1 MIESMTMKNPHD
13 SLDALERFRKDF
25 PADFAKLDAMNR
37 DYDASVARLS
47 LAGTPL
53 SIGIIGQV
61 KAGKSSFLN
70 ALLFKGE
77 AVLPKAA
84 TPKTANLT
92 RIRYGEQAALV
103 VRFYSAGEWGDLEK
117 QAAGTD
123 TGDATRAA
131 QELVRHART
140 RGTPVAECVAKGELR
155 HTVDSVADLQ
165 AVLNEYVGED
175 GRLTPIVAATEI
187 FWPHPALQGVEI
199 VDTPGVNDPILSR
212 VQKTRDYLAE
222 CDAIFLLSRA
232 SNFLDTHD
240 VELFAQQAPAK
251 GVKRLA
257 LVGTQFDAVFLEAGY
272 DQDSLAETRADVTWR
287 LTRHATNSLEPF
299 AQRLRLQDR
308 TVLAERIATAAQR
321 PYFMSSFAYA
331 FAQRA
336 PDQWAE
342 DERHTYAR
350 FGEMAEEV
358 WRETPPDA
366 ALWRDLSGFAA
377 LQEALEQA
385 RQDKEAILAEQRA
398 QLEPDRRAR
407 LVEWGNN
414 TAALARERIQ
424 NLERNDLAELA
435 GRETVLAGQ
444 MARIATALAAYVG
457 EAAQAARARSRTLQV
472 ELREAATRAA
482 RLETHTGQ
490 ETHHHSRYVS
500 DSSWWNPFSWDTG
513 HTESYSTTTTYRFVA
528 VSDAVDQT
536 LGYVRTV
543 EAELAAEIERLV
555 APAQLS
561 SGLRRMLLDVIDMQ
575 DERYDPLALRA
586 LVVQALDAIQWPHW
600 DFTLL
605 DPTGDIIARFAGQG
619 DKGKIRDESVMADL
633 RRATDAL
640 VGELNQRF
648 ARLLDQQVD
657 TLGQQLGTLASML
670 ERRLTDAL
678 QAELAQLR
686 ADLQEG
692 QAAKARYADFLAWV
706 KELQDQG
713 E

>member
-1 MIESMTMKNPHD
+1 MNK
-13 SLDALERFRKDF
+13 SLDSLERFRKDF
-25 PADFAKLDAMNR
+25 PVDFDKLDEMNR
-37 DYDASVARLS
+37 DYDARVAKLS

-103 VRFYSAGEWGDLEK
+103 VRFYSDEEWRGLEK

-131 QELVRHART
+131 QELVRHARE
-140 RGTPVAECVAKGELR
+140 RGTPVAECLAQGELR
-155 HTVDSVADLQ
+155 RTVDSVADLQ

-187 FWPHPALQGVEI
+187 FWPHPALLGVEI
-199 VDTPGVNDPILSR
+199 VDTPGVNDPIYSR

-232 SNFLDTHD
+232 SNFLDEHD
-240 VELFAQQAPAK
+240 VRLFAQQAPAK
-251 GVKRLA
+251 GVNRLV
-257 LVGTQFDAVFLEAGY
+257 LVATQFDVALLDDGFN
-272 DQDSLAETRADVTWR
+272 QDSLAATRANLKTR
-287 LTRHATNSLEPF
+287 LTKQAIGSLVLPHF
-299 AQRLRLQDR
+299 QNNAL
-308 TVLAERIATAAQR
+308 LAERINTAAKN
-321 PYFMSSFAYA
+321 PCFMSSFAYT
-331 FAQRA
+331 FATCA
-336 PDQWAE
+336 PEQWAE
-342 DERHTYAR
+342 DERHIYTE
-350 FGEMAEEV
+350 FEELAKDSWSEAV
-358 WRETPPDA
+358 PDA
-366 ALWRDLSGFAA
+366 ALWRDLSGFSAM
-377 LQEALEQA
+377 QEALAAA
-385 RQDKEAILAEQRA
+385 RSEKEAIFAEQRA
-398 QLEPDRRAR
+398 QLEPQRRAR
-407 LVEWGNN
+407 LAEWANN

-424 NLERNDLAELA
+424 NLERSDLAELA

-457 EAAQAARARSRTLQV
+457 EAAQAARARSRILQV
-472 ELREAATRAA
+472 ELREAATRVA
-482 RLETHTGQ
+482 RLETHTGH

-500 DSSWWNPFSWDTG
+500 DSSWWNPFSWGSG

-536 LGYVRTV
+536 LGYVRKV
-543 EAELAAEIERLV
+543 KAELAAEIERLV
-555 APAQLS
+555 TPAQLS

-575 DERYDPLALRA
+575 DKRYDPLALRA
-586 LVVQALDAIQWPHW
+586 LVVQALDAIQWPRW
-600 DFTLL
+600 DFTLP
-605 DPTGDIIARFAGQG
+605 DPTGDIIARFGA
-619 DKGKIRDESVMADL
+619 KGEIRDESGMSDL

-648 ARLLDQQVD
+648 ARLLDQQVNA
-657 TLGQQLGTLASML
+657 LGQQLGTLASTL
-670 ERRLTDAL
+670 EQRLTAAL

-713 E
+713 EQAIARNSSGAG

>member
-1 MIESMTMKNPHD
+1 MNKSLES
-13 SLDALERFRKDF
+13 LERFRKDF
-25 PADFAKLDAMNR
+25 PVDFDELDEMNR
-37 DYDASVARLS
+37 DYDARVAKLS

-103 VRFYSAGEWGDLEK
+103 VRFYSDEEWRGLEK

-131 QELVRHART
+131 QELVRHARA

-187 FWPHPALQGVEI
+187 FWPHPDLLGVEI

-212 VQKTRDYLAE
+212 VQKTRNYLAE
-222 CDAIFLLSRA
+222 CDVVFLLSRA

-240 VELFAQQAPAK
+240 VELFTQQAPAK

-257 LVGTQFDAVFLEAGY
+257 LVGTQFDAVLLEDGY
-272 DQDSLAETRADVTWR
+272 DRDSLAATCANVTKR
-287 LTRHATNSLEPF
+287 LTRHATHSLEPF

-358 WRETPPDA
+358 WSETPPDA
-366 ALWRDLSGFAA
+366 ALWGDLSGFAP
-377 LQEALEQA
+377 LQQALEHA
-385 RQDKEAILAEQRA
+385 RQEKEAILAEKRA

-407 LVEWGNN
+407 LAEWANN

-435 GRETVLAGQ
+435 GRETVLARQ

-457 EAAQAARARSRTLQV
+457 EAAQAARARSRILQV

-490 ETHHHSRYVS
+490 ETRRYSTRVS
-500 DSSWWNPFSWDTG
+500 DSTWYKPWTWGTG
-513 HTESYSTTTTYRFVA
+513 HTEYSSETTYYRFVA

-536 LGYVRTV
+536 LGYVRKV
-543 EAELAAEIERLV
+543 EADLAAEIERLV

-575 DERYDPLALRA
+575 DKRYDPLALRA
-586 LVVQALDAIQWPHW
+586 LVVQALDAIQWPRW
-600 DFTLL
+600 DFTLP
-605 DPTGDIIARFAGQG
+605 DPTGDIIARFG
-619 DKGKIRDESVMADL
+619 DKGEIRDDSVMADL

-657 TLGQQLGTLASML
+657 TLGQQLGTMANTL
-670 ERRLTDAL
+670 EQRLTDAL
-678 QAELAQLR
+678 QVELAQLR

-692 QAAKARYADFLAWV
+692 EAAKTRYADFLAWV